1 MLSCK
6 NLTVR
11 VDGSAEPILSDAT
24 LSFKPHAMN
33 AVIGPSGCGKTTLL
47 KAMMRLVEREGKSY
61 FCGEE
66 ILSSE
71 SLSGR
76 VGYAPQFTCAHPKLT
91 VLEAIEGALKIGE
104 RDLSKISTRAK
115 KILKIIGLEAHS
127 EKFIESLS
135 GGQLRRIGLGLEL
148 AADPPA
154 MFCE

>member
-11 VDGSAEPILSDAT
+11 VDGSKEPILSDAT

-47 KAMMRLVEREGKSY
+47 KAMMRLIDREGKSY

-71 SLSGR
+71 SLAGK
-76 VGYAPQFTCAHPKLT
+76 VGYAPQFTCAIP
-91 VLEAIEGALKIGE
+91 
-104 RDLSKISTRAK
+104 S
-115 KILKIIGLEAHS
+115 
-127 EKFIESLS
+127 SLS
-135 GGQLRRIGLGLEL
+135 WRR
-148 AADPPA
+148 
-154 MFCE
+154 